1 MTKEYLAHS
10 ERDGY
15 PPQTYRDHVK
25 GVSRRAL
32 KYAAE
37 AGQYAAEGQEILVS
51 AVQKSAELHDLGKLG
66 DENQDALHDDS
77 GKTRHLP
84 VNHVDA
90 GSAVLKNIN
99 AFSALA
105 VYAHHRGLPNME
117 MEELRNGAMFRDE
130 HPATRKLVDDAM
142 PMLLARHRMA
152 FPPSLIY
159 QVKYKWGML
168 LARHCAAFPQKST
181 TPTRE
186 YEGNPSV
193 FGRMVLSC
201 LADADHTDTATAY
214 GRTPKTEKIPQLRA
228 KERLAALDRYVSQ
241 LGGEGERSQ
250 LRHEMYMACSNVEI
264 SESFSACDSPVGSG
278 KTTAVMAHLLKQA
291 IKRESRHVFVVLPYT
306 SIIQQSVDVYRKAL
320 LLPGERPDEVV
331 AELHFR
337 ADFED
342 DDTRYLT
349 SLWRAPIIVTTAVA
363 FFETLASGHPATL
376 RRFHELPGSVIFVD
390 EAHNALPLKLL
401 PLAWHWMNV
410 LAEEWSCYW
419 VLASGSL
426 VRYWELEHLSK
437 MDMPNTEV
445 CELIAPDLHHR
456 LMEYEKNRIA
466 FRYRSDTVSREEL
479 AAWVHNSPGPRLV
492 ILNTVQSAAVIASD
506 LRDRYGREQVE
517 HLSTAL
523 TPEDREIVIK
533 RVKQRLDDCGDT
545 DWTLVATSCVE
556 AGVDFSFR
564 TGFREMASLLSLL
577 QAAGRVG
584 RNGEYPEAEMW
595 SFVLQEDSMLKQ
607 NSQLISSIDVLKGY
621 FQKNVKITPELSTK
635 AMNDEIIRDDSCL
648 REIKKLLEFEAAME
662 FQAIDEKFRVID
674 SDTVPAV
681 VDPVLV
687 TAISFGKGDWKLLQR
702 KAVSVRRDQMKNWN
716 LKEIATGV
724 YQWTLRYDDFLGY
737 MAGVIDLCKLKNG
750 VLMA

>member
-1 MTKEYLAHS
+1 MTEEYLAHS
-10 ERDGY
+10 GKDGY
-15 PPQTYRDHVK
+15 PPQTYHDHVE

-37 AGQYAAEGQEILVS
+37 AGRYAAKEQESLVS
-51 AVQKSAELHDLGKLG
+51 AVRESAELHDLGKLE
-66 DENQDALHDDS
+66 DKNQDTLHND
-77 GKTRHLP
+77 GKARHLP

-117 MEELRNGAMFRDE
+117 AEELKHEIMFRDE
-130 HPATRKLVDDAM
+130 HPATRKLVDAAL
-142 PMLLARHRMA
+142 PTLLARHR
-152 FPPSLIY
+152 S
-159 QVKYKWGML
+159 V
-168 LARHCAAFPQKST
+168 FPQEAATSMQ
-181 TPTRE
+181 E
-186 YEGNPSV
+186 YAGDPSV

-201 LADADHTDTATAY
+201 LADADHTDTAAAY
-214 GRTPKTEKIPQLRA
+214 GQAPETEEMPQLRA
-228 KERLAALDRYVSQ
+228 AERLAALDRYVSQ

-250 LRHEMYMACSNVEI
+250 LRSEMYTACRNMEI
-264 SESFSACDSPVGSG
+264 SESFSACDGPVGSG
-278 KTTAVMAHLLKQA
+278 KTTAVMAHLLRQA
-291 IKRESRHVFVVLPYT
+291 IQRKSRHIFVVLPYT
-306 SIIQQSVDVYRKAL
+306 SIIQQSVNVYRKAL
-320 LLPGERPDEVV
+320 LLQGERPDEVV

-363 FFETLASGHPATL
+363 FFETMASGHPATL
-376 RRFHELPGSVIFVD
+376 RRLHELPGSVIFVD

-401 PLAWHWMNV
+401 PLAWRWMNV

-426 VRYWELEHLSK
+426 VRYWELEQLSDV
-437 MDMPNTEV
+437 DMPNTEV
-445 CELIAPDLHHR
+445 RELITPDLHHR
-456 LMEYEKNRIA
+456 LMKYEKNRIT
-466 FRYRSDTVSREEL
+466 FRYRNDAVSREYL
-479 AAWVHNSPGPRLV
+479 VTLVHNSPGPRLV

-506 LRDRYGREQVE
+506 LRDWYGKEQVE

-523 TPEDREIVIK
+523 TPEDRGAIIK
-533 RVKQRLDDCGDT
+533 RVKQRLNDRGDT

-564 TGFREMASLLSLL
+564 TGFREMSSLLALL
-577 QAAGRVG
+577 QAAGRVS
-584 RNGEYPEAEMW
+584 RNGEYPDAEIW
-595 SFVLQEDSMLKQ
+595 SFVLQENSMLKQ
-607 NSQLISSIDVLKGY
+607 NPQLASSIDVLRDY
-621 FQKNVKITPELSTK
+621 FQKNIKIVPELSTK

-648 REIKKLLEFEAAME
+648 AEIKNLLEFEASME
-662 FQAIDEKFRVID
+662 FQTIDEKFRVID

-681 VDPVLV
+681 VDPALAK
-687 TAISFGKGDWKLLQR
+687 AISFGRGDWKLLQK
-702 KAVSVRRDQMKNWN
+702 KAVSVRRYQIKNWS
-716 LKEIATGV
+716 LKEIADGV

-737 MAGVIDLCKLKNG
+737 MAGVIDLCKLKDG
-750 VLMA
+750 FLMM

>member
-10 ERDGY
+10 GKDGCS
-15 PPQTYRDHVK
+15 PQTYRDHVE

-32 KYAAE
+32 KYAMD

-51 AVQKSAELHDLGKLG
+51 SVRESAELHDLGKLG
-66 DENQDALHDDS
+66 DKNQAVLHDDS
-77 GKTRHLP
+77 GRARHLP

-105 VYAHHRGLPNME
+105 VYAHHRGLPNIE
-117 MEELRNGAMFRDE
+117 AEESRQAAMFRDE
-130 HPATRKLVDDAM
+130 HPATRELVDAAL
-142 PMLLARHRMA
+142 PTLLARHR
-152 FPPSLIY
+152 S
-159 QVKYKWGML
+159 V
-168 LARHCAAFPQKST
+168 FPQETEASAQD
-181 TPTRE
+181 
-186 YEGNPSV
+186 YAGDPSV

-201 LADADHTDTATAY
+201 LADADHTDTAAAY
-214 GRTPKTEKIPQLRA
+214 GQAPDTEKMPQLRA
-228 KERLAALDRYVSQ
+228 AERLAALDRYVSQ
-241 LGGEGERSQ
+241 LGGEGERGQ
-250 LRHEMYMACSNVEI
+250 LRSEMYAACRNAEI

-291 IKRESRHVFVVLPYT
+291 IKRKSRHIFVVLPYT
-306 SIIQQSVDVYRKAL
+306 SIIRQSVEVYRKAL
-320 LLPGERPDEVV
+320 LLPGEHPDAVV

-363 FFETLASGHPATL
+363 FFETIASGHPATL
-376 RRFHELPGSVIFVD
+376 RRFHELPGSIVFVD

-401 PLAWHWMNV
+401 PLAWRWMNV
-410 LAEEWSCYW
+410 LAEEWNCYW

-426 VRYWELEHLSK
+426 VRYWELEQLSEV
-437 MDMPNTEV
+437 DMPDAKV
-445 CELIAPDLHHR
+445 RELIAPDLHHR
-456 LMEYEKNRIA
+456 LMKYEQNRIA
-466 FRYRSDTVSREEL
+466 FRYRSETVSREEL

-492 ILNTVQSAAVIASD
+492 ILNTVQSAGVIASD
-506 LRDRYGREQVE
+506 LRDRYGRARVE

-523 TPEDREIVIK
+523 TAEDREAVIE
-533 RVKQRLDDCGDT
+533 RVKQRLKDRDDT

-564 TGFREMASLLSLL
+564 TGFREMSSLLSLL

-584 RNGEYPEAEMW
+584 RNGEYPDAEIW
-595 SFVLQEDSMLKQ
+595 SFVLQENSMLKQ
-607 NSQLISSIDVLKGY
+607 NPQLASSIDVLKGY
-621 FQKNVKITPELSTK
+621 FQKNVKIVPELSTK
-635 AMNDEIIRDDSCL
+635 AMNDEIVRDDGCL
-648 REIKKLLEFEAAME
+648 EEIKKLLEFEAAME
-662 FQAIDEKFRVID
+662 FQTVDDKFRVID

-681 VDPVLV
+681 VDPALAR
-687 TAISFGKGDWKLLQR
+687 AISFRKGDWKLLQK
-702 KAVSVRRDQMKNWN
+702 KAVSVRRYQIKNWN
-716 LKEIATGV
+716 LKEIADGV

-737 MAGVIDLCKLKNG
+737 MAGVIDLCKLKND
-750 VLMA
+750 VLMV